1 MQASDLMTARP
12 TTIRPEATIR
22 QAVALLQ
29 DLDVRHLPVV
39 DVEGQLVGML
49 SDRDLRALTIPFISA
64 GESQGTLV
72 TALGSPVSSV
82 MTSDVLSVE
91 PETDVD
97 EIVELMLENRIGAV
111 PVVDRDSG
119 LVGIVSY
126 MDVLREATFEE
137 A

>member
-12 TTIRPEATIR
+12 ATIRPEATIR

-39 DVEGQLVGML
+39 DIEGQLVGML
-49 SDRDLRALTIPFISA
+49 SDRDLRALAIPFISG
-64 GESQGTLV
+64 GESQGTLM

-82 MTSDVLSVE
+82 MSADVLSVD
-91 PETDVD
+91 PEAEVD
-97 EIVELMLENRIGAV
+97 DIVELMLDSKVGAV
-111 PVVDRDSG
+111 PVVDRDRG

-126 MDVLREATFEE
+126 MDVRREASFEE
-137 A
+137 G